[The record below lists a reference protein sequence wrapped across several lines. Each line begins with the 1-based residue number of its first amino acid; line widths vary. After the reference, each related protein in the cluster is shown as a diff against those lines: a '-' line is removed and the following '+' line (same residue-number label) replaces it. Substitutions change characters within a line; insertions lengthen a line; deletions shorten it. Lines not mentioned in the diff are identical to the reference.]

1 MNVAVFCSSSNQIQP
16 VYKQAAFLLGQF
28 IAESGFTLVYG
39 GSTGGTMDDIALGAT
54 EKKGKIIGVIAQP
67 IIRMHRQSTLPT
79 ELIVVEDLS
88 ERKNKMKQLADVFVA
103 LPGSYGT
110 FDEMMDVIASG
121 VVGEHHKPIA
131 VVNEQHFFDDFIR
144 QINRMKIEQF
154 LPEMENYRPVF
165 VDNINQCKGFLQ
177 SLSIRNY

>member
-54 EKKGKIIGVIAQP
+54 EKRGKIIGVIAQP

-79 ELIVVEDLS
+79 ELIVVGDLS

-121 VVGEHHKPIA
+121 VVGEHHKPIV
-131 VVNEQHFFDDFIR
+131 VVNEQNFFDDFIR
-144 QINRMKIEQF
+144 QINRMKTEQF